1 MSQVQSFVVT
11 ARNIEAEAIE
21 RSAEVPVLLEFWAE
35 WCEPCKTLTPI
46 LEKVVAD
53 YGGAFVLGKID
64 VEQEHQ
70 LAQVFQVQSV
80 PYAVLMVGRRPVD
93 AFTGAQTEAALG
105 AFLSRNGVS
114 PAATGAD
121 ATPPEPD
128 ATAEQLIAAHRRA
141 AAGDAEGAREA
152 LAALPEDH
160 ELLADSKHLVTG
172 LDFLEAELPAAGPE
186 AATCLRAARERLL
199 FGGGGP
205 WLRPWPGVQGHVAV
219 PGSARCRARF
229 GGDLPAALG
238 DAPLLTGPV
247 TQVMQRFLEV
257 MPMHHATVPLHC
269 APNRRP

>member
-199 FGGGGP
+199 
-205 WLRPWPGVQGHVAV
+205 A
-219 PGSARCRARF
+219 
-229 GGDLPAALG
+229 GDLEAALKG
-238 DAPLLTGPV
+238 ILDSAAADRGYGHGLASKAMLLCQALHGAEHDLVETY
-247 TQVMQRFLEV
+247 RRRL
-257 MPMHHATVPLHC
+257 ATLLY
-269 APNRRP
+269 

>member
-128 ATAEQLIAAHRRA
+128 AT
-141 AAGDAEGAREA
+141 DAEGAREA

-199 FGGGGP
+199 
-205 WLRPWPGVQGHVAV
+205 A
-219 PGSARCRARF
+219 
-229 GGDLPAALG
+229 GDLEAALKG
-238 DAPLLTGPV
+238 ILDSAAADRGYGHGLASKAMLLCQALHGAEHDLVETY
-247 TQVMQRFLEV
+247 RRRL
-257 MPMHHATVPLHC
+257 ATLLY
-269 APNRRP
+269 